1 MTENEKSK
9 VDGLLRWLIIDTILS
24 LCIILV
30 LGYSFFPRDYFDFLG
45 IFMVY
50 GFFQI
55 VIWIGTITTSWY
67 LWKKGMRKMSL
78 ILSLISLGISFVL
91 PLLMYLY

>member
-1 MTENEKSK
+1 MTESGKSK
-9 VDGLLRWLIIDTILS
+9 TDGLRTWLIIDTILS

-30 LGYSFFPRDYFDFLG
+30 LGYFFFPRDYFDFLG
-45 IFMVY
+45 PFLVY

-55 VIWIGTITTSWY
+55 VIWIGTITASWY
-67 LWKKGMRKMSL
+67 FWKKGMRKMSL